1 MVLNYKYRL
10 YVNKH
15 SDDLSELVTTA
26 NKLWNHVVG
35 LYRRYYKRYGKNPT
49 TVHMQKHMAKLA
61 KNNKYYSLMGS
72 QSIQEV
78 CQRVDAT
85 YKEFFKKKGRGRPTF
100 HKSQKSGSFCF
111 KGTVGYR
118 LDGNTII
125 INKLGRTYRFKLTR
139 QYGTVKQVR
148 IKRDNNGY
156 LWLVICTDVQSKQY
170 DRQGDAC
177 IGLDFGLKHFLT
189 TSDGGAID
197 SPQFFR
203 QSLNDIRKKNLA
215 LSRKVKDSNGYNKA
229 KRDLSKAHER
239 IANKRSEFHWWLA
252 HELCK
257 HNSFIAIED
266 LNLAA
271 MKRLWGRKVSDLGFS
286 SFVLKLS
293 HVAKK
298 YGTELI
304 QIDRYEATS
313 QTCHVCGGKN
323 PETKDLRVRE
333 WQCPHCGTTHNR
345 DVNAAINILCIG
357 KGGKGVSLGGSRC
370 QTAEPCGEAA
380 SGDDFQRIPLL

>member
-1 MVLNYKYRL
+1 M
-10 YVNKH
+10 
-15 SDDLSELVTTA
+15 
-26 NKLWNHVVG
+26 
-35 LYRRYYKRYGKNPT
+35 
-49 TVHMQKHMAKLA
+49 A

-72 QSIQEV
+72 QSIQEI

-118 LDGNTII
+118 LDGNTIT

-139 QYGTVKQVR
+139 QYGTVRQVR

-156 LWLVICTDVQSKQY
+156 LWLVICTDVQPKQY

-189 TSDGGAID
+189 TSDGDTID
-197 SPQFFR
+197 CPQFFR

-215 LSRKVKDSNGYNKA
+215 LSRKVKGSNGYNKA
-229 KRDLSKAHER
+229 KRDLSKTHER
-239 IANKRSEFHWWLA
+239 IANRRNEFHWWLA

-298 YGTELI
+298 YNTELI
-304 QIDRYEATS
+304 QIDRYESTS
-313 QTCHVCGGKN
+313 QTCHVCGEKN
-323 PETKDLRVRE
+323 PSTKDLRVRE

-370 QTAEPCGEAA
+370 QTAEPRGEAA